1 MAVNSVVTNSTGGKI
16 LNVTSR
22 LINQAASASISSG
35 GTWTPNIPDSAGDYF
50 GIVVQPLSAT
60 SKILFSGH
68 VMVSCPDAGQV
79 QMELVKDDSLLA
91 EANGQN
97 ASNRRN
103 CHSGGY
109 TPSGT
114 TASCVALPIN
124 YLYSPGSTTQF
135 ALHIRLSH
143 ESGSTRTIYINR
155 SSGDT
160 DNNKFGRYVSV
171 FTAMEFAS

>member
-1 MAVNSVVTNSTGGKI
+1 MAQSLITNSTGGKI
-16 LNVTSR
+16 LNVTQR
-22 LINQAASASISSG
+22 LMNHSDNNSTSSG
-35 GTWTPNIPDSAGDYF
+35 GTWTPTIPNSAGDYF
-50 GIVVQPLSAT
+50 GIAVSPLSAT
-60 SKILFSGH
+60 SKILFTGH

-79 QMELVKDDSLLA
+79 QMELVKDGSLIA

-124 YLYSPGSTTQF
+124 YLYSPGATTPF
-135 ALHIRLSH
+135 ALHISLSH
-143 ESGSTRTIYINR
+143 ESGSTRTMYINR
-155 SSGDT
+155 TSDDT
-160 DNNKFGRYVSV
+160 DNAQYGRYVSV